1 MDLYEILDRLEV
13 AYEQVEHSPVYTV
26 AEAMALGRAL
36 EGTECKNL
44 FLRGQGRYFLA
55 ILPSQKQAD
64 LKAIARSAGVK
75 RLSFA
80 GPDELEQLLGLHP
93 GSVSPFGVI
102 HDTENR
108 VALLLDRDLEGRRL
122 LFHPNVNTKTLSI
135 GWADLLRFF
144 ADRQH
149 SWQTGTLS
157 KETEERT

>member
-1 MDLYEILDRLEV
+1 M
-13 AYEQVEHSPVYTV
+13 
-26 AEAMALGRAL
+26 
-36 EGTECKNL
+36 
-44 FLRGQGRYFLA
+44 A

-135 GWADLLRFF
+135 GLADLLRFF